1 MENST
6 YQYEP
11 ENCPNDGQMLHMALG
26 KKEYRCPECGA
37 YLSTSSSRVVGM
49 IDDYHLQ
56 GRLRELNCQPA
67 EHPCQD

>member
-1 MENST
+1 
-6 YQYEP
+6 
-11 ENCPNDGQMLHMALG
+11 MLHMALG